1 MEDLIIRSYHSD
13 DKEEV
18 IRLWFDCKLVV
29 PWNNPE
35 KDIARKLKVNPEWF
49 LIGELDGQLVASC
62 MVGYEGHRGW
72 INYLAVDPK
81 YQRKRI
87 ASRMMEESE
96 KILKKTGC
104 AKINLQVRETN
115 PDVVKFYES
124 IGYIVEPIVN
134 MGKRLENDEQT

>member
-1 MEDLIIRSYHSD
+1 MENLVIRSYQHSD
-13 DKEEV
+13 KEN
-18 IRLWFDCKLVV
+18 IIKLWGDCDLIVS
-29 PWNNPE
+29 WNNPE

-49 LIGELDGQLVASC
+49 LIGELNGQIVASC

-81 YQRKRI
+81 YQRKGI
-87 ASRMMEESE
+87 ASKMMAEAEN
-96 KILKKTGC
+96 ILRSTGC

-124 IGYIVEPIVN
+124 IGYKVEPMVN
-134 MGKRLENDEQT
+134 MGKRLENDD